1 MKKSNKLFKNILN
14 NVKTKG
20 NGEINMAKHNYIL
33 RIVLVGELK
42 VSFLLIPQLCLTINE
57 SKIDFSHI
65 PTHTRSSDPYV
76 SSLSEKSVPHRY
88 PCEIS
93 VTNTR

>member
-1 MKKSNKLFKNILN
+1 MGKIITIHHEYPCRIEISHPRGRNFNQGRGLPSPWLN
-14 NVKTKG
+14 SDPES
-20 NGEINMAKHNYIL
+20 EISL
-33 RIVLVGELK
+33 
-42 VSFLLIPQLCLTINE
+42 
-57 SKIDFSHI
+57 SHI